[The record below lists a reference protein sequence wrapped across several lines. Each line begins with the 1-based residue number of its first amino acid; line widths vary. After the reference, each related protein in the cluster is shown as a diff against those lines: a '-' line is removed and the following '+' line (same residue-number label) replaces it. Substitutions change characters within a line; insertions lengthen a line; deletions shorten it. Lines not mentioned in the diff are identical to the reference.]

1 VSPDVVTIQRGR
13 AFGSDRG
20 VTRGKDYH
28 LGNVMVDEDCDSIE
42 GVRNGE
48 FSDEVHGDCGEGDC
62 VLLGNDRDKGN
73 LHTIG
78 QVFCGLAGGAAVDV
92 CEDKLRHVG
101 PVVRAADGFEGFNA
115 TRMASDNRIVGI
127 KNDGVV
133 EINVH
138 RDIETT
144 PIVDQ
149 SVLNLPVLGQGGL
162 RDGRFWSKEITK
174 NIKYLRVELLGV
186 FDVIEEG
193 GVDEVICNVVG
204 PRE

>member
-1 VSPDVVTIQRGR
+1 MT
-13 AFGSDRG
+13 
-20 VTRGKDYH
+20 
-28 LGNVMVDEDCDSIE
+28 
-42 GVRNGE
+42 
-48 FSDEVHGDCGEGDC
+48 
-62 VLLGNDRDKGN
+62 
-73 LHTIG
+73 
-78 QVFCGLAGGAAVDV
+78 GGAAIYIG
-92 CEDKLRHVG
+92 EDKLRHVG
-101 PVVRAADGFEGFNA
+101 PVVRATDGFEGFNV
-115 TRMASDNRIVGI
+115 TRVASDNSIVGI

-149 SVLNLPVLGQGGL
+149 AILDLPVLGQGGL
-162 RDGRFWSKEITK
+162 RDGRFWSKEIAK

-193 GVDEVICNVVG
+193 GVDEVICNMVG